1 MKSNKIKQ
9 VRMLYGLFGGI
20 LLVCLG
26 LFFSNVI
33 SSADDSQVA
42 QIPST
47 DVDEHSFFIT
57 DLIAREPLY
66 AEVREVEGT
75 AEGLTARAHVS
86 GYTVEFSSVKGEY
99 GGDARARWILIL
111 QWTAPIA
118 LLAIIVLVSIVLVSF
133 YKSSKRGKVFPIKQV
148 SLLVV
153 IGVLVIAVSLLSDTR
168 AFLER
173 QMAADLLEGTLWEP
187 NAAFTIHFSNIFFGL
202 TIIFLSYIFKIGGEM
217 QEEQELTI

>member
-47 DVDEHSFFIT
+47 DVDEHGFFIT

-86 GYTVEFSSVKGEY
+86 GYTVEFSSAKGEY
-99 GGDARARWILIL
+99 GGDARATWILIL

-133 YKSSKRGKVFPIKQV
+133 YKSSKRGKVFPIKQ
-148 SLLVV
+148 
-153 IGVLVIAVSLLSDTR
+153 VSLLSDTR